1 MSRSGPK
8 RPAPPQ
14 DIFAN
19 HPIAR
24 LLGIRLLGITRNRVR
39 AELPVKPRH
48 MNRGGRVAGG
58 VIMTLADLLGARGT
72 VANLPSGARTTTLES
87 KTNFFAAGEGPLLHA
102 ISVPLHIGRT
112 TMVWQ
117 TTVRNADGR
126 MVAVVTQT
134 QMVLL
139 PRTDKPVEKGVEAQA
154 FARDSSGAAARPARS
169 SSTRAVAE
177 GCAPGRAREPI
188 AGRGKP
194 ERVRRVN
201 GSRARIERP

>member
-1 MSRSGPK
+1 MSRPATK
-8 RPAPPQ
+8 RVAPLQ
-14 DIFAN
+14 DVFAN

-24 LLGIRLLGITRNRVR
+24 LLGIRLLAISRNRVR

-48 MNRGGRVAGG
+48 MNRGGRIAGG
-58 VIMTLADLLGARGT
+58 VIMTFADLLGARGT
-72 VANLPSGARTTTLES
+72 VANLPPGARTTTLES

-139 PRTDKPVEKGVEAQA
+139 PRTDKPPASAAETQA
-154 FARDSSGAAARPARS
+154 PVRNPSGASTRAARS
-169 SSTRAVAE
+169 SGTRAGAK
-177 GCAPGRAREPI
+177 GRAPGMARERI
-188 AGRGKP
+188 AARGKP

-201 GSRARIERP
+201 GSRPRTGQP